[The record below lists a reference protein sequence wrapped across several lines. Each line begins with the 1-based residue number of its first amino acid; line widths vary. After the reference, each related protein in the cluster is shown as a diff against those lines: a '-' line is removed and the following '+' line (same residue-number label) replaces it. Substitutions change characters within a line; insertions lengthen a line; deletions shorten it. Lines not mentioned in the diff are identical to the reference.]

1 MIVEVIHQGQANV
14 SKKVL
19 QEKLAKMYKVKDEK
33 QVVVFGLK
41 NAFGGG
47 RSTGFALVYDS
58 IEALKAFEPKF
69 RLLRNGFG
77 TKVNSSRKQ
86 RKERKNKAKYA
97 RGKKKKEIMK
107 GGAAKK

>member
-1 MIVEVIHQGQANV
+1 MVWRLLIEPFRFKIVEVIHQGEANV

-19 QEKLAKMYKVKDEK
+19 QAKLATMYKAKDEK

-58 IEALKAFEPKF
+58 IEALKAFEPKH
-69 RLLRNGFG
+69 RLLRVCI
-77 TKVNSSRKQ
+77 TS
-86 RKERKNKAKYA
+86 
-97 RGKKKKEIMK
+97 
-107 GGAAKK
+107 